1 MWGLCLFVISRSNII
16 AVVVYAFYQNIFAG
30 VLLSLSAPIVYDKYQ
45 DHIDEKLCVTHR
57 YAQMQY
63 RKLDENVLRKIPLPL
78 NKEKKMQ

>member
-1 MWGLCLFVISRSNII
+1 MI
-16 AVVVYAFYQNIFAG
+16 AVVFSTVYAFYQYIFAG

-45 DHIDEKLCVTHR
+45 DQINEKLYVTYRH
-57 YAQMQY
+57 AQMQY